1 MEQVSL
7 SDIELYYSPE
17 KIDNLLI
24 KIIGDECHHIKDVMR
39 HKITDEI
46 FVTDGNGS
54 IYKTIIE
61 QIDKKV
67 ITARIIEEIKYSN
80 KFENI
85 TFCIPRLK
93 SSDRFDFAL
102 EKCVE
107 LGITEF
113 IVFESERTIAKG
125 DKTDKW
131 EKHLI
136 AAMKQSL
143 RAWLPKISYVKNY
156 DDLMKLNGKKIIFEQ
171 NSEVSFNDFL
181 KSQFSLL
188 NTKYYFIFGPEGGL
202 TREECRTGLASPK
215 GGSVEC
221 RVKLTGN
228 RLRSETAIVSAA
240 AMLSL
245 KM

>member
-17 KIDNLLI
+17 KIENNLI
-24 KIIGDECHHIKDVMR
+24 KVTGEEYHHVKDVMR
-39 HKITDEI
+39 HKLNDEI
-46 FVTDGNGS
+46 FITNGKGS

-61 QIDKKV
+61 QVDKK
-67 ITARIIEEIKYSN
+67 IIASRIVEEFKFPN
-80 KFENI
+80 KLENV

-107 LGITEF
+107 LGIAKF

-156 DDLMKLNGKKIIFEQ
+156 YELMKLDGKKIIFEQ
-171 NSEVSFNDFL
+171 NSEVSFDDFL
-181 KSQFSLL
+181 KSEYSLL
-188 NTKYYFIFGPEGGL
+188 TTQCYFIFGPEGGL
-202 TREECRTGLASPK
+202 TNEECRVELASQK
-215 GGSVEC
+215 VGSEEC
-221 RVKLTGN
+221 RVKLTDN
-228 RLRSETAIVSAA
+228 RLRSETAIVSTA